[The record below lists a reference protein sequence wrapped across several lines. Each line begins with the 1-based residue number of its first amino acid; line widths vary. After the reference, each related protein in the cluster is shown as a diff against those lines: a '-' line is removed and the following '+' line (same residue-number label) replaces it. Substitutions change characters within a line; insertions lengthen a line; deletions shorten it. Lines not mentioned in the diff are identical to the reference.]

1 MIHTSS
7 HTDSSALTAGSD
19 PLSDMAGRAH
29 QVVDQAAEKAAPV
42 LERAQAAAHRTIDK
56 VADKATPV
64 AQWAAESSR
73 SVVNRSTELTGAWG
87 NHVRERPLASIAGA
101 LAVGYLFGRLMR

>member
-1 MIHTSS
+1 MNATNLRAGA
-7 HTDSSALTAGSD
+7 SALTERNNPVSETVN
-19 PLSDMAGRAH
+19 RAH
-29 QVVDQAAEKAAPV
+29 QVVDKAAEKAAPT

-101 LAVGYLFGRLMR
+101 LAVGYLLGRLMR

>member
-1 MIHTSS
+1 MNHTSS
-7 HTDSSALTAGSD
+7 HTDSSALTAGNG

-56 VADKATPV
+56 VADKTVPA
-64 AQWAAESSR
+64 AEWAAENSR
-73 SVVNRSTELTGAWG
+73 SIVHRSTELAGAWG

-101 LAVGYLFGRLMR
+101 LAVGYLLGRVMR